1 MIPPSI
7 ITFTD
12 QGTAKVRSL
21 QSLAEFPEVLK
32 TVDLPVGRPTLVVVG
47 GASRLS
53 QTDFQRVRSLFTEV
67 FAPIAEQHQAVVV
80 DGGTDAGVMRLM
92 GQARAEVQGTFPLV
106 GVAPIGLSLLP
117 DQADQVVT
125 TGDAAP
131 LEPHHTH
138 FFLVPGTQ
146 WGDESALLAQIAS
159 AIAGDAPSV
168 TVLINGG
175 EITWQDAAQ
184 SVEAGR
190 SLLVIAG
197 TGRTA
202 DVLATALDGEVDDP
216 RAESLVQ
223 SGLVRSVTL
232 CENHAELIQIL
243 QNILAIAA

>member
-1 MIPPSI
+1 MITPST

-21 QSLAEFPEVLK
+21 QSLAEFPEVLE

-53 QTDFQRVRSLFTEV
+53 QTDFQRVRRLFTEV

-92 GQARAEVQGTFPLV
+92 GQARAEVEGTFPLV
-106 GVAPIGLSLLP
+106 GVAPIGLSILP
-117 DQADQVVT
+117 DQPVT

-146 WGDESALLAQIAS
+146 WGDESALLAQIAT
-159 AIAGDAPSV
+159 AIAVDAPSV

-175 EITWQDAAQ
+175 EITWKDAAE
-184 SVEAGR
+184 SVEVGR
-190 SLLVIAG
+190 SILVIAG

-202 DVLATALDGEVDDP
+202 DILATAIDGEAADP

-223 SGLVRSVTL
+223 SGLVRSVAL
-232 CENHAELIQIL
+232 GENHTELIQVL
-243 QNILAIAA
+243 QDILAIVA